1 LNSTVVNNYFL
12 STFISYLNNMQPAQK
27 IIQPKMAT
35 QLILTVLIIG
45 LAAGMLSGLVG
56 VGGGIIMVPALI
68 FFMGYTQHQA
78 QGTSLG
84 VLTLPVVIIAS
95 LYYYH
100 QCQKLGT
107 PMDLKVIGLLAAGFV
122 VGGYFGSK
130 LALSLNTDL
139 LKKIFAVVLFYT
151 AFKMLGWDAAIIKWV
166 KGIF

>member
-1 LNSTVVNNYFL
+1 MPEQKNIQAAMTTQIIVTV
-12 STFISYLNNMQPAQK
+12 
-27 IIQPKMAT
+27 
-35 QLILTVLIIG
+35 ILIG
-45 LAAGMLSGLVG
+45 LGAGILSGLVG

-100 QCQKLGT
+100 QCQKQGT

-122 VGGYFGSK
+122 AGAFFGSK
-130 LALSLNTDL
+130 LALLLNNDA
-139 LKKIFAVVLFYT
+139 LKKIFAIVLFYT
-151 AFKMLGWDAAIIKWV
+151 AFKMLQWDAAIIKWV